1 MISLVALDFVHWMVA
16 VRTLISPLSVVLLA
30 LAATLIK
37 SETVK
42 WKRVIEAGL
51 IKLD

>member
-1 MISLVALDFVHWMVA
+1 MIGLVPLDFVHRIVA
-16 VRTLISPLSVVLLA
+16 VRTLTSPLSVGLFA
-30 LAATLIK
+30 LAALIK

>member
-1 MISLVALDFVHWMVA
+1 MISLVALNFVYRIVA
-16 VRTLISPLSVVLLA
+16 VRKLISPLSVVLFA
-30 LAATLIK
+30 LAATLIN
-37 SETVK
+37 SETVT